1 MTQEPSRAPNS
12 RAIVAA
18 NDGLA
23 LPKTRELTIHVAS
36 SRTADDPAMVAVP
49 YDATARADWLDSY
62 QFGRLAE

>member
-1 MTQEPSRAPNS
+1 MTQEPSRALNS

-23 LPKTRELTIHVAS
+23 LPKTRELTIHVAC
-36 SRTADDPAMVAVP
+36 RTADDPAMVAVP